1 MEATRTLLIT
11 LPAADAPF
19 LRRQSRNMG
28 WQVTTVRPKR
38 NAQPKVEMTEDEF
51 RAKLAHSKAQAEAGN
66 VVTMR
71 QDETAEQ
78 FLDRIC
84 M

>member
-1 MEATRTLLIT
+1 
-11 LPAADAPF
+11 
-19 LRRQSRNMG
+19 MG

-38 NAQPKVEMTEDEF
+38 KAQPKVEMTEDEF

-71 QDETAEQ
+71 QNETAEQ